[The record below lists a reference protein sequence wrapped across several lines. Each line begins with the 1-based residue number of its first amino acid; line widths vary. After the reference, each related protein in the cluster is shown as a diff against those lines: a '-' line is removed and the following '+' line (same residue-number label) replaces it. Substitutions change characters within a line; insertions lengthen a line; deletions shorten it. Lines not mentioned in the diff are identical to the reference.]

1 MKKLLFGIAALVL
14 VTTTYAEGLEVKA
27 GYDVWR
33 NISKD
38 YMGDSGGSMDQGWT
52 LGAEYLWAS
61 SSDYSYGVGTEFRSK
76 IEDDN
81 NKYNKSMPFYLVG
94 KYDMLDDM
102 FYLVGRGGYNASSNI
117 TGGNTRGGHYVGVGI
132 GRDIGVFNLEVL
144 YENMGYEFKRQDQ
157 SGYHD
162 SVGIKFGMKLGEF
175 YDMMMEDTTP
185 SEATLTAIEENNNS
199 MIAEEMSVVE
209 KNEIIPVATEVEPM
223 MKYTLVNFQLNDDEL
238 NDGAKAD
245 LDKLQPEVEGAKKIT
260 VIGHTDT
267 RGSSEYNQKLSRERA
282 QAVVDYLG
290 ISEET
295 EVEVIGKGESMPLGE
310 DHDANR
316 RVEIEIEK

>member
-14 VTTTYAEGLEVKA
+14 VTTTYAKGLEVKA

-38 YMGDSGGSMDQGWT
+38 YIGDSGGSMDQGWT

-81 NKYNKSMPFYLVG
+81 NKYNESMPFYLVG

-102 FYLVGRGGYNASSNI
+102 FYLVGRGGYNASSNV

-144 YENMGYEFKRQDQ
+144 YENMGYEFKREDQ
-157 SGYHD
+157 RGYHD

-185 SEATLTAIEENNNS
+185 SEATLTAIEENNSS
-199 MIAEEMSVVE
+199 MIAEEMSVAEENKV
-209 KNEIIPVATEVEPM
+209 IPVVTEAEPM
-223 MKYTLVNFQLNDDEL
+223 MKYTFINFGLNERKLSDK
-238 NDGAKAD
+238 AKTD
-245 LDKLQPEVEGAKKIT
+245 LDKLKPEVEGAKKVT
-260 VIGHTDT
+260 VIGHTDS
-267 RGSSEYNQKLSRERA
+267 RGSVEYNQKLSYDRA
-282 QAVVDYLG
+282 QAVVDYLE
-290 ISEET
+290 IPEKI
-295 EVEVIGKGESMPLGE
+295 EVEVVGKSESMPLGE

>member
-1 MKKLLFGIAALVL
+1 MKKLLFGMAALAL
-14 VTTTYAEGLEVKA
+14 VTTTYAEGLEIKA

-61 SSDYSYGVGTEFRSK
+61 EGDYSYGLGTEFRSR

-81 NKYNKSMPFYLVG
+81 NEYNESMPFYLVG

-102 FYLVGRGGYNASSNI
+102 FYLVGRGGYNAASNI

-132 GRDIGVFNLEVL
+132 GRDIGLFNLEVL
-144 YENMGYEFKRQDQ
+144 YENMGYEFKREDQ
-157 SGYHD
+157 NGYHD

-175 YDMMMEDTTP
+175 YDMMRQDTAP
-185 SEATLTAIEENNNS
+185 SETTLAVIEEKNGS
-199 MIAEEMSVVE
+199 MMAEEMSVAE
-209 KNEIIPVATEVEPM
+209 ENEALPVVIEAEPVI
-223 MKYTLVNFQLNDDEL
+223 KYTLVNFEFNDGKLNE
-238 NDGAKAD
+238 GAKAD
-245 LDKLQPEVEGAKKIT
+245 LDKLKPEVEGAKKIT
-260 VIGHTDT
+260 VTGHTDT
-267 RGSSEYNQKLSRERA
+267 RGSAVYNQKLSEERA
-282 QAVVDYLG
+282 QTVVDYLE

-295 EVEVIGKGESMPLGE
+295 EVEVIGKGESVPLGE
-310 DHDANR
+310 DHNTNR